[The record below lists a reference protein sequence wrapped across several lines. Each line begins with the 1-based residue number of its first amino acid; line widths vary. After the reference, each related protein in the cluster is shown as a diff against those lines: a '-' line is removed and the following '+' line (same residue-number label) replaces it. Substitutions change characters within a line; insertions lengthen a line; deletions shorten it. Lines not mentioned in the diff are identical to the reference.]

1 MTDTEHQGKN
11 APRMVR
17 VFLCSTFR
25 DMQAERDE
33 LVKMVFPELERR
45 LARRMVG
52 FVPVDLRWGVT
63 AEEAERGDALAVC
76 LAEIDRS
83 YPYFICL
90 LGERY
95 GWIPPGEVAQEQ
107 QGKSITE
114 METQHAVLGRKDRQE
129 SALFYFRDPD
139 ASSGIEEE
147 LRGRPGYAPEPP
159 SSAQKLAT
167 LKGHIRKRGFF
178 LREGYPDERT
188 VGQWILEDFWKILN
202 RQFPQETAP
211 TEQER
216 RRLENEAFAAART
229 KIYIPRESSYRSIDE
244 AVEKASNPLVLTGS
258 SGRGKSALLANW
270 ATHYRSRHP
279 DHLVSENFVGSDPD
293 SSDYVMLLRGIMIQ
307 IQERLG
313 LQGERDN
320 VRDKAATDDIPTDPK
335 DVVAAFP
342 RWLAKVAGQGR
353 FVIIIDALNQLN
365 DKDNALDLAWLPKEY
380 PDSIRLVVSTLQG
393 RPERALVEREWAT
406 FEVEPLTP
414 SEITR
419 FIDLSLGHYGKKL
432 NKDQCSRIATT
443 PQAANPLFL
452 RTLLEELR
460 LFGVYEGIDQRI
472 DAYLAAGSV
481 GDLFT
486 LVLARMESDYERDRP
501 GLVKDVMS
509 LIWASRRG
517 LSETEILELV
527 GDGSKPLPHA
537 YWSSLYL
544 ALVESLVNRSGLLT
558 FFHDFLRQAV
568 ERRYLPDD
576 VGKEAARRKLAGYFL
591 SKENGPRKVDEA
603 PWLLFQLH
611 DWDRLSRLLADP
623 EILAPLWDADSLAVR
638 SYWSAIERETGHR
651 MEETYRPVIAQ
662 PEQYANAVWSVASLF
677 EETGRSPLAGPL
689 LNFLALR
696 YRAENDEVNLAGAL
710 GNYANHLYMTG
721 DREAALAAY
730 EEAEAIY
737 RRRED
742 RIGLQRVM
750 GNRGVILQDKG
761 EMAEAYELFKEKET
775 LCRTLGY
782 RDGLIRALGAQ
793 AVINQ
798 AWGKWEPSQ
807 TLLKEQE
814 RLCREGG
821 DLDQLQIS
829 LNNQAV
835 ALQAFGDIEKA
846 MSLYRETEKI
856 SRSLGDRQGI
866 QRSLA
871 NQAALLLDQG
881 KPEAAGPLF
890 EETVRLCREMDYANG
905 LQNGLGGMALAALRQ
920 GRTDDALKASQ
931 EQIAICRKSNA
942 TRDLARALGAQ
953 GAILQES
960 KNIEGAMACYR
971 EEADLCRRIG
981 DREALAISLAAQGTL
996 AQRKG
1001 NDTEALALLDEEI
1014 NARRTLNN
1022 PEQMVNAMNNR
1033 ASLLLELGDIDQA
1046 APIVKEAESVARNN
1060 ALKKALRRVL
1070 GLTASLMRQ
1079 RGTEDGLLPLLE
1091 EESALAEEIGEQDA
1105 LQVNLGMQAALYQAH
1120 GQIDAALDRLVR
1132 KEKLCRE
1139 LGSVEGLIVALFNQ
1153 ASIRI
1158 KEKRGLNEAMRQAAE
1173 AASLAEQGNF
1183 GRYRDKITAMIAWLK
1198 QEAG

>member
-1 MTDTEHQGKN
+1 MNDAHDHGKN

-17 VFLCSTFR
+17 VFLSSTFR

-63 AEEAERGDALAVC
+63 AEEAERGDALTVC

-95 GWIPPGEVAQEQ
+95 GWIPPDELAAEQE
-107 QGKSITE
+107 GKSITE
-114 METQHAVLGRKDRQE
+114 MEIRHAALDRKDRQE
-129 SALFYFRDPD
+129 YALFYFRDQN
-139 ASSGIEEE
+139 ASSRVEEE
-147 LRGRPGYAPEPP
+147 LRPRPDYAPEPP
-159 SSAQKLAT
+159 SSAQKLVR
-167 LKGHIRKRGFF
+167 LKEHINQRGFF

-188 VGQWILEDFWKILN
+188 VGQWILEDLWKILD

-229 KIYIPRESSYRSIDE
+229 KIYIPRESSYRRIDE
-244 AVEKASNPLVLTGS
+244 AVEKSSAPLFLTGP

-270 ATHYRSRHP
+270 AAGYRRRHP
-279 DHLVSENFVGSDPD
+279 GHFVSENFVGSDPD

-307 IQERLG
+307 IQELLG

-320 VRDKAATDDIPTDPK
+320 VGDKEAGDDIPTDPNE
-335 DVVAAFP
+335 VVAAFP
-342 RWLAKVAGQGR
+342 RWLAKAGGGRR

-380 PDSIRLVVSTLQG
+380 PDSIRLVVSTLPG
-393 RPERALVEREWAT
+393 RPERVLEERGWAT

-414 SEITR
+414 SEIEQ

-432 NKDQCSRIATT
+432 NKRQCNRIANT

-472 DAYLAAGSV
+472 DAYLAAPSV
-481 GDLFT
+481 GGLFS

-501 GLVKDVMS
+501 GLTRDVMS

-576 VGKEAARRKLAGYFL
+576 AGKEAARRKLTGYFL
-591 SKENGPRKVDEA
+591 SMENGPRKVDEA

-611 DWDRLSRLLADP
+611 DWDRLHLLLADP

-677 EETGRSPLAGPL
+677 EETGHSLLAGPL
-689 LNFLALR
+689 LRFLALR
-696 YRAENDEVNLAGAL
+696 YREENDEVNLAGAL

-750 GNRGVILQDKG
+750 GNRGVILQDQG
-761 EMAEAYELFKEKET
+761 EMAEAYALFKEKET

-793 AVINQ
+793 AVIEQ
-798 AWGKWEPSQ
+798 AWGKWELSQ
-807 TLLKEQE
+807 SLLKEQE
-814 RLCREGG
+814 RLCREAG
-821 DLDQLQIS
+821 DLDQLQVS

-835 ALQAFGDIEKA
+835 ALQAFGDIEEA
-846 MSLYRETEKI
+846 MSLYRETERI

-881 KPEAAGPLF
+881 KPDAAGPLF
-890 EETVRLCREMDYANG
+890 EETVRLCREMDYASG

-920 GRTDDALKASQ
+920 GRLDDALRASH
-931 EQIAICRKSNA
+931 EQIAICRKNDE
-942 TRDLARALGAQ
+942 TGDLARALGAR
-953 GAILQES
+953 GAILQEA
-960 KNIEGAMACYR
+960 KNVEEAMACYR
-971 EEADLCRRIG
+971 EEADLCRRTG
-981 DREALAISLAAQGTL
+981 DKEALAVSLAAQATL
-996 AQRKG
+996 AQRNG
-1001 NDTEALALLDEEI
+1001 DDAEALALLDEEI
-1014 NARRTLNN
+1014 NARRTLND

-1033 ASLLLELGDIDQA
+1033 ASLLLELGDTDQA
-1046 APIVKEAESVARNN
+1046 EPILREAESVSRGNG
-1060 ALKKALRRVL
+1060 LKKALRRSL
-1070 GLTASLMRQ
+1070 GLTATLMRQ
-1079 RGTEDGLLPLLE
+1079 RGTEDGLLAFLE
-1091 EESALAEEIGEQDA
+1091 EESALAEEIGEKDA
-1105 LQVNLGMQAALYQAH
+1105 LQVNLGMQAALYQAR
-1120 GQIDAALDRLVR
+1120 GQIDAAVDRLVR
-1132 KEKLCRE
+1132 KERLCRE

-1158 KEKRGLNEAMRQAAE
+1158 KEKRDLDEALRQAAE
-1173 AASLAEQGNF
+1173 AASLAGQGDF
-1183 GRYRDKITAMIAWLK
+1183 GRYREKIGAMIAWLR